1 MTEETQTHHSPVESA
16 HDHDPGQ
23 DHGYSHGHDHPPA
36 RPFTRLQHLLQPERQ
51 DIFAIILFAFAVA
64 VLSLATPIAVE
75 TLVNTVAFGILMWPV
90 MVIATVLMCCLGL
103 AATIR
108 AMQVYVI
115 ECLQRRLFVRV
126 VADYAYRMPRLR
138 LESFDYRYGPEL
150 VNRFFDVLNVQK
162 SAATLLVDG
171 VAVIVTASV
180 GMVVLAFYH
189 PFLLGFDIIL
199 ICLMAFLMF
208 GLGWGGI
215 RTSLEESHAKY
226 DVAAW
231 LEELLRCLRA
241 FKFSSGQTLALQK
254 ADLLANQYVRARE
267 QHFRIVWRQT
277 LFAFGVQVVA
287 STTLLGLG
295 GYLVITQQLTL
306 GQLVAAE
313 MIVTLVVASVSRLG
327 KYAEVF
333 YDLMAGSE
341 KLGLIT
347 DLPLEREGGE
357 APPDSGK
364 GVTIRVRGVDH
375 IIRHSLPTTNEL
387 TIAAN
392 ERVAIVGPP
401 GSGKTT
407 FFEFIC
413 GLRESRHGRVEID
426 GIDIRSLSL
435 EYLREQMALVEW
447 SDIFIGTVLENI
459 RVGRTHLSA
468 TDVRDA
474 LQVVGLLS
482 VVHDLPNGLET
493 QLVPNGR
500 PLSASQALR
509 LTIARAIAGRP
520 RLLILDGVLDALD
533 LRECPELLPC
543 LFDRQNPWTLLV
555 ASANPVVVGLCDRI
569 ISLSATDLTRLA
581 QFTEPESNP

>member
-1 MTEETQTHHSPVESA
+1 MTETQTHHSPVASA
-16 HDHDPGQ
+16 HEPGHDHDDG
-23 DHGYSHGHDHPPA
+23 HGHGHDHPPA
-36 RPFTRLQHLLQPERQ
+36 RPFTRLRLLLQPERR

-90 MVIATVLMCCLGL
+90 IVIATVLMCCLGL

-126 VADYAYRMPRLR
+126 VADYAYRLPRLR

-162 SAATLLVDG
+162 SAATLLIDG
-171 VAVIVTASV
+171 VSVIVTAGV
-180 GMVVLAFYH
+180 GMIVLAFYH

-199 ICLMAFLMF
+199 IALMAFLMF

-241 FKFSSGQTLALQK
+241 FKFASGQTLALHK
-254 ADLLANQYVRARE
+254 ADQLANQYVRARE

-333 YDLMAGSE
+333 YDLMAGAE

-357 APPDSGK
+357 TPPDSGK
-364 GVTIRVRGVDH
+364 GITIRVRGVDH
-375 IIRHSLPTTNEL
+375 IIRHSLPTASEL

-407 FFEFIC
+407 FFEFLC

-447 SDIFIGTVLENI
+447 SDIFIGTVHENV

-468 TDVRDA
+468 ADVRDA
-474 LQVVGLLS
+474 LQVVGLLG
-482 VVHDLPNGLET
+482 VVHDLPQGLET
-493 QLVPNGR
+493 QLVPSGR

-581 QFTEPESNP
+581 QFTEPGSNP